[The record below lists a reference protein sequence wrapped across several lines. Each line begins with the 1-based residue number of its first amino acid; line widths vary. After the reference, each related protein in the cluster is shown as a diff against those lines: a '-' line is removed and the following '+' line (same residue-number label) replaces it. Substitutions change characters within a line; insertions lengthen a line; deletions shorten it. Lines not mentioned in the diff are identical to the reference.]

1 MNKILKFDPRGFAV
15 TSTYDSLNR
24 EIIRV
29 FPNSSRFT
37 FGFDPVGRQT
47 QMQDLTGFTTYS
59 YDHANRLVSVVAPY
73 APAAMTYIYD
83 SAGNRTG
90 LTDPD
95 GGATNYSYDSQN
107 RLTKIL
113 NPYNEITTI
122 AYDPLDR
129 EITKIMANSQIT
141 SHTYDQAG
149 RETALT
155 NRLLS
160 SIAVLSAH
168 TATYD
173 PAGNK
178 VAVSETITGEGPFGL
193 TYTYDPSNQLLSE
206 QRYGSRPYSNTFTY
220 DPAGNQLSVTAANGH
235 PTTNTYNA
243 ANGLILSTPG
253 TGQPTTVSYDLAGNR
268 LLQNTSGA
276 LTTFTWDYENRN
288 TLLVPSSGAPLTNL
302 YDATGL
308 RRFDGTDSYIWDQ
321 QNVLQV
327 RTASTGAK
335 YYQFTNSPGN
345 WFGLVSEYEPS
356 FGSSQFYAFDQSG
369 NTRVATHKPGDVTST
384 VDYTAFGTQYYL
396 TGGSNLPFRFGGQ
409 WGYYMPGVPIWIL
422 YIQQR
427 WLDVALAQWTSRDLI
442 GFDGGDWNL
451 YRYVGNGGLSRID
464 PLGDRRF
471 GDLAIVAGHL
481 RPLYDPE
488 PNSECTVYE
497 DTECY
502 LGCQQRVEEQSKACG
517 RRCELVTCDCTAI
530 RYPLDPM
537 VSDLICT
544 AHVHC
549 DKK

>member
-1 MNKILKFDPRGFAV
+1 
-15 TSTYDSLNR
+15 
-24 EIIRV
+24 
-29 FPNSSRFT
+29 
-37 FGFDPVGRQT
+37 
-47 QMQDLTGFTTYS
+47 
-59 YDHANRLVSVVAPY
+59 
-73 APAAMTYIYD
+73 
-83 SAGNRTG
+83 
-90 LTDPD
+90 
-95 GGATNYSYDSQN
+95 
-107 RLTKIL
+107 
-113 NPYNEITTI
+113 
-122 AYDPLDR
+122 
-129 EITKIMANSQIT
+129 MANSQIT
-141 SHTYDQAG
+141 SHSYDPAG

-155 NRLLS
+155 NTLLS
-160 SIAVLSAH
+160 TSVVLSAH

-268 LLQNTSGA
+268 LLQNTGGA

-335 YYQFTNSPGN
+335 YYQFTNSPGA
-345 WFGLVSEYEPS
+345 WGGLVSEYEPS

-396 TGGSNLPFRFGGQ
+396 TGGSNLPFRFGGK

-427 WLDVALAQWTSRDLI
+427 WLDVLLAQWTSRDLI

-451 YRYVGNGGLSRID
+451 CRYVQNNPLIYTD
-464 PLGDRRF
+464 PIG
-471 GDLAIVAGHL
+471 AIYIPFLCTPSGTASCIAVCRAAAAVAYGPRAFCIIEKCKGSYVTFTSVGVL
-481 RPLYDPE
+481 ITPLC
-488 PNSECTVYE
+488 ECE
-497 DTECY
+497 D
-502 LGCQQRVEEQSKACG
+502 CQPASACPK
-517 RRCELVTCDCTAI
+517 
-530 RYPLDPM
+530 YPGY
-537 VSDLICT
+537 
-544 AHVHC
+544 AVH
-549 DKK
+549 KFPPTFPPK